1 MPWSGRRALWAS
13 LTPRLNVPQMRAL
26 IRLGVILRWVA
37 VAFAGLAGLLGPRAP
52 TLLAAEILAA
62 VIYNGLVVGAAMR
75 APDEAVPQIALVT
88 TVVDQLFC
96 FAFLGLYNVG
106 PDSQQ
111 VAAYVPGM
119 IEAVAFFGLAGAVL
133 SVGIFLTGIVAAEGT
148 VTVLG
153 RGHFDSGGI
162 FGSTMI
168 VILIGT
174 CLAAVSQVLSKASVD
189 AVPREDAVQRTA
201 VPLRSGLSGQEQDV
215 LKMLAEGCSNAM
227 IASRLGLSE
236 RRVKACVERLL
247 TQLNAR
253 NRAEAVASAIRT
265 GLL

>member
-1 MPWSGRRALWAS
+1 MVWQAGTVGV
-13 LTPRLNVPQMRAL
+13 LTSRLNAPQMRAL

-37 VAFAGLAGLLGPRAP
+37 VAFAGLAGLLGPRVP
-52 TLLAAEILAA
+52 NLLAAEILAA
-62 VIYNGLVVGAAMR
+62 VVYNGLVMGSSVR
-75 APDEAVPQIALVT
+75 APDKALLRIALIT

-96 FAFLGLYNVG
+96 FAFLGLYNVA
-106 PDSQQ
+106 PDSRQ

-119 IEAVAFFGLAGAVL
+119 IEAVAFFGAAGAVL
-133 SVGIFLTGIVAAEGT
+133 SSGIFLTGVVVAQASVG
-148 VTVLG
+148 VLE
-153 RGHFDSGGI
+153 RGSFDAVRI

-174 CLAAVSQVLSKASVD
+174 CLAAVSQVVGNASD
-189 AVPREDAVQRTA
+189 GAVPSKGTVHSSVAALQ
-201 VPLRSGLSGQEQDV
+201 PGLSRQEQDV
-215 LKMLAEGCSNAM
+215 LQMLAEGCSNAI

-247 TQLNAR
+247 TQLKAR

>member
-1 MPWSGRRALWAS
+1 MPWSGQAGTLGV

-37 VAFAGLAGLLGPRAP
+37 VAFAGLAGLLGPRVP
-52 TLLAAEILAA
+52 NLLPAEILAA
-62 VIYNGLVVGAAMR
+62 VIYNGLVMGAGSR
-75 APDEAVPQIALVT
+75 AADEAVPRIALVT

-96 FAFLGLYNVG
+96 FTFLGLYNVG

-119 IEAVAFFGLAGAVL
+119 IEAVAFFGATGAVI
-133 SVGIFLTGIVAAEGT
+133 SAGIFLTGVVAAEGT

-153 RGHFDSGGI
+153 RGPFDLVGI

-174 CLAAVSQVLSKASVD
+174 CLAAVSQVVGNVAD
-189 AVPREDAVQRTA
+189 DAVQSQGTVHGSA
-201 VPLRSGLSGQEQDV
+201 PPLRPGLSGQEKDV
-215 LKMLAEGCSNAM
+215 LHMLAEGCSNAM

-247 TQLNAR
+247 TQLKAR

>member
-1 MPWSGRRALWAS
+1 VVWQAGTLGV

-37 VAFAGLAGLLGPRAP
+37 VAFAGLAGLLGPRVP
-52 TLLAAEILAA
+52 NLLPAEILAA
-62 VIYNGLVVGAAMR
+62 VIYNGLVMGAAIR

-88 TVVDQLFC
+88 TLIDQLFC
-96 FAFLGLYNVG
+96 FTFLGLYNVA
-106 PDSQQ
+106 PDSRQ

-119 IEAVAFFGLAGAVL
+119 IEAVAFFGAAGAVL
-133 SVGIFLTGIVAAEGT
+133 SSGIFLTGVVVVQATVA
-148 VTVLG
+148 VLM
-153 RGHFDSGGI
+153 RGPFDSEGI
-162 FGSTMI
+162 FGATMI

-174 CLAAVSQVLSKASVD
+174 CLGAVSQVSGMAS
-189 AVPREDAVQRTA
+189 EDAVRGDGTVHSTA
-201 VPLRSGLSGQEQDV
+201 VPVRSGPSIREQEV
-215 LKMLAEGCSNAM
+215 LRMLAEGCSNAI

-247 TQLNAR
+247 TQLKAR

>member
-1 MPWSGRRALWAS
+1 VVWQAGTLGV

-37 VAFAGLAGLLGPRAP
+37 VAFAGLAGLLGPRVP
-52 TLLAAEILAA
+52 NLLPAEILAA
-62 VIYNGLVVGAAMR
+62 VIYNGLVMGAAIR

-88 TVVDQLFC
+88 TLIDQLFC
-96 FAFLGLYNVG
+96 FTFLGLYNVA
-106 PDSQQ
+106 PDSRQ

-119 IEAVAFFGLAGAVL
+119 IEAVAFFGAAGAVL
-133 SVGIFLTGIVAAEGT
+133 SSGIFLTGVVVVQGT
-148 VTVLG
+148 VAVLM
-153 RGHFDSGGI
+153 RGPFDSEGI
-162 FGSTMI
+162 FGATMI

-174 CLAAVSQVLSKASVD
+174 CLAAVGQVVGNAADD
-189 AVPREDAVQRTA
+189 AVRSEGTVHRTA
-201 VPLRSGLSGQEQDV
+201 PPLRPGLSGQEQDV
-215 LKMLAEGCSNAM
+215 LQMLAEGCSNAM

-247 TQLNAR
+247 TQLKAR

>member
-1 MPWSGRRALWAS
+1 
-13 LTPRLNVPQMRAL
+13 
-26 IRLGVILRWVA
+26 
-37 VAFAGLAGLLGPRAP
+37 
-52 TLLAAEILAA
+52 
-62 VIYNGLVVGAAMR
+62 MR

-96 FAFLGLYNVG
+96 FAFPGRYKVG
-106 PDSQQ
+106 PASQQ
-111 VAAYVPGM
+111 VAAYVTGM

-189 AVPREDAVQRTA
+189 AVPREDAVHRTA

-215 LKMLAEGCSNAM
+215 LKMLAEGCSHALL
-227 IASRLGLSE
+227 ASRLRSSYT
-236 RRVKACVERLL
+236 RL
-247 TQLNAR
+247 TPVVQ
-253 NRAEAVASAIRT
+253 
-265 GLL
+265 

>member
-1 MPWSGRRALWAS
+1 MVWQAGTLGV
-13 LTPRLNVPQMRAL
+13 LTPRLNVAQMRAL

-37 VAFAGLAGLLGPRAP
+37 VAFAGLAGLLGPRVP
-52 TLLAAEILAA
+52 NLLPAEILAA
-62 VIYNGLVVGAAMR
+62 VIYNGLVMGAAVR

-96 FAFLGLYNVG
+96 FTFLGLYNVG

-119 IEAVAFFGLAGAVL
+119 IEAVAFFGVAGAVL
-133 SVGIFLTGIVAAEGT
+133 SAGMFLTGVVVAQGT

-153 RGHFDSGGI
+153 RGPFDSVGI
-162 FGSTMI
+162 FGATMI

-174 CLAAVSQVLSKASVD
+174 CLAAVSQVVGETAD
-189 AVPREDAVQRTA
+189 GAVSGEGIVHTTA
-201 VPLRSGLSGQEQDV
+201 APLRPGLSGQEQDV
-215 LKMLAEGCSNAM
+215 LHMLAEGCSNAM

-247 TQLNAR
+247 TQLKAR
-253 NRAEAVASAIRT
+253 NRAEAVAYAIRT